1 MVACSIIH
9 SLTHSLTRFLGMH
22 EYKEMKAFLYHLK
35 QNPHQVSAPPTST
48 TVDNNKELSEI
59 GIYTLSYSHTHT
71 LTCILTNS
79 FTLSERKKKLML
91 SKLL

>member
-1 MVACSIIH
+1 MIMVACSIIH

-59 GIYTLSYSHTHT
+59 GIHTFLLTYSHTYLHT
-71 LTCILTNS
+71 Y
-79 FTLSERKKKLML
+79 
-91 SKLL
+91 